1 MNIDNNV
8 LDELVDVIYTRIEQK
23 FAKQLNTAN
32 VEYAYS
38 GVVMEIDTDN
48 DTATVDIGGYIT
60 EFIPNKTGVAFGEA
74 SGDDTVDNTILKVG
88 DTVKVFS
95 DRKNMSGAYIGVK
108 LS

>member
-1 MNIDNNV
+1 MKIDNNV

-38 GVVMEIDTDN
+38 GIVMEIDSTN
-48 DTATVDIGGYIT
+48 DTAIVDIGDSIT
-60 EFIPNKTGVAFGEA
+60 EFIPNKTGFAVGKAT
-74 SGDDTVDNTILKVG
+74 DDESANNSILKVG

-95 DRKNMSGAYIGVK
+95 DRKNMAGAYIGVK
-108 LS
+108 IS